1 MGIRIYLLLPNLIYP
16 SKNII
21 MERDDLIVNDSYALN
36 AHHSEEEGVKI
47 RKKIVFVT
55 VLLTLITAIE
65 VAMGIIFKRA
75 ETFTWETIKWSFIVL
90 TLVKAGYIVMI
101 FMHLGDEKKN
111 LRNTILIPYLVFI
124 IYLIFIALTEALG
137 HLDNF
142 TVLH

>member
-1 MGIRIYLLLPNLIYP
+1 
-16 SKNII
+16 

-55 VLLTLITAIE
+55 VLLTVITAVE

-75 ETFTWETIKWSFIVL
+75 ETFTWETIKWSFILL

-111 LRNTILIPYLVFI
+111 LRYTILTPYFVFI
-124 IYLIFIALTEALG
+124 VYLIYISLTEALG
-137 HLDNF
+137 HLGNF
-142 TVLH
+142 TTLN

>member
-1 MGIRIYLLLPNLIYP
+1 
-16 SKNII
+16 

-55 VLLTLITAIE
+55 VLLTLITAVE

-101 FMHLGDEKKN
+101 FMHLGDERKN
-111 LRNTILIPYLVFI
+111 LRNTILVPYLVFI

-142 TVLH
+142 TILH

>member
-1 MGIRIYLLLPNLIYP
+1 
-16 SKNII
+16 

-55 VLLTLITAIE
+55 VLLTLITAVE

-90 TLVKAGYIVMI
+90 TLVKAGYIVMV
-101 FMHLGDEKKN
+101 FMHLGDERKN
-111 LRNTILIPYLVFI
+111 LRNTILVPYLVFI

>member
-1 MGIRIYLLLPNLIYP
+1 
-16 SKNII
+16 
-21 MERDDLIVNDSYALN
+21 MERDDLIVNDSYALK

-101 FMHLGDEKKN
+101 FMHLGDERKN

>member
-1 MGIRIYLLLPNLIYP
+1 
-16 SKNII
+16 
-21 MERDDLIVNDSYALN
+21 MERDDLIINDSYALN

-47 RKKIVFVT
+47 RKKILFVT
-55 VLLTLITAIE
+55 VLLTLITAVE

-75 ETFTWETIKWSFIVL
+75 ETFTWETIKWSFIIL

-101 FMHLGDEKKN
+101 FMHLGDERKN
-111 LRNTILIPYLVFI
+111 LRNTILIPYIVFI

-137 HLDNF
+137 HLNNF

>member
-1 MGIRIYLLLPNLIYP
+1 
-16 SKNII
+16 
-21 MERDDLIVNDSYALN
+21 MERDDLIINDSYALN

-47 RKKIVFVT
+47 RKKILFVT
-55 VLLTLITAIE
+55 VLLTVITAVE

-75 ETFTWETIKWSFIVL
+75 ETFTWETIKWSFIIL

-101 FMHLGDEKKN
+101 FMHLGDERKN

-137 HLDNF
+137 HLNNF

>member
-1 MGIRIYLLLPNLIYP
+1 
-16 SKNII
+16 

-47 RKKIVFVT
+47 RKKILFVT
-55 VLLTLITAIE
+55 VLLTLITAVE

-101 FMHLGDEKKN
+101 FMHLGDERKN

-124 IYLIFIALTEALG
+124 IYLIFPIK
-137 HLDNF
+137 F
-142 TVLH
+142 

>member
-1 MGIRIYLLLPNLIYP
+1 
-16 SKNII
+16 

-47 RKKIVFVT
+47 RKKIIFVT
-55 VLLTLITAIE
+55 VLLTLITAVE

-101 FMHLGDEKKN
+101 FMHLGDERKN

>member
-1 MGIRIYLLLPNLIYP
+1 
-16 SKNII
+16 

-47 RKKIVFVT
+47 RKKILFVT
-55 VLLTLITAIE
+55 VLLTLITAVE

-101 FMHLGDEKKN
+101 FMHLGDERKN
-111 LRNTILIPYLVFI
+111 LRNTIIIPYLVFI

>member
-1 MGIRIYLLLPNLIYP
+1 
-16 SKNII
+16 

-55 VLLTLITAIE
+55 VLLTLITAVE

-75 ETFTWETIKWSFIVL
+75 ETFTWETIKWSFIFL

-101 FMHLGDEKKN
+101 FMHLGDERKN
-111 LRNTILIPYLVFI
+111 LRNTILVPYLVFI

-142 TVLH
+142 IVLH

>member
-1 MGIRIYLLLPNLIYP
+1 
-16 SKNII
+16 

-55 VLLTLITAIE
+55 VLLTLITAFE
-65 VAMGIIFKRA
+65 VAMGIVFKRA
-75 ETFTWETIKWSFIVL
+75 ETFTWETIKWSFIFL
-90 TLVKAGYIVMI
+90 TLVKAGYIVMV

-142 TVLH
+142 IVLH